1 MITLYHNPKC
11 SKSRET
17 LAILQEN
24 GVNVQIIEH
33 LNTPLDKATI
43 SKLISESDI
52 AIEQALRT
60 ETDEYKTLIKGKN
73 LSDEQIIELI
83 VQYPKLLNRP
93 FASGAKGTKF
103 CRPPELVK
111 ELL

>member
-24 GVNVQIIEH
+24 GVNVEIVEY
-33 LNTPLDKATI
+33 LKTPLSAE
-43 SKLISESDI
+43 LITQLIDESGI
-52 AIEQALRT
+52 TIEQALRT
-60 ETDEYKTLIKGKN
+60 DVDEYSQFIADKS
-73 LSDEQIIELI
+73 LSKAEIIERMAAH
-83 VQYPKLLNRP
+83 PRLLNRP
-93 FASGAKGTKF
+93 FARGREKTRF